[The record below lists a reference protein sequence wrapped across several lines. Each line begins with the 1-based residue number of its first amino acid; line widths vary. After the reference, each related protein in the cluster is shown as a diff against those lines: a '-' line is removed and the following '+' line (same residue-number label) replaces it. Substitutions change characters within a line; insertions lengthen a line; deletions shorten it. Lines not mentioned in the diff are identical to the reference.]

1 MTRLLAPRY
10 LEIKV
15 AGYGTFRIP
24 PFSESAQVEFL
35 AEQKLQDHMAARF
48 RHSYKAEPMEYYIT
62 DKHVTAAQYGFEAV
76 IKNNKEKE
84 Q

>member
-48 RHSYKAEPMEYYIT
+48 NHPYTPEPMEYHIT

-76 IKNNKEKE
+76 IKTNKEKE